1 MTAIV
6 LPGIASTSNARAR
19 ASAAVRGDYVILADS
34 TTGNSYRTST
44 LSSSRSGSSIVF
56 QRSADHGSTWSAE
69 VRVAALPTV
78 RGLDS
83 PSIAVDWTSGR
94 DRGRVHLAWT
104 ETLDTLGT
112 RDVFASHSDDG
123 ASWSAP
129 VKVNDTPVRDGE
141 LQLTVAADGMP
152 YATWPGDHAG
162 RPERHISRSSDGGTT
177 WSASQRLPESGSWAR
192 LEDAF
197 SLTACQGDLAVDPG
211 STLNP
216 AWTLHNAS
224 TMFANAYGWTLS
236 SQRNWPLVA
245 VGAASAAAGRS
256 STINPAIAVPDSAAP
271 GVNRM
276 CLTVSDAKGIRSRA
290 CCFDLTVQKE
300 PPDLPVLAS
309 AFDLQ
314 ASVSDPANQTRI
326 DFSLPYAGA
335 VQVRIVGVRGEVV
348 RTLADGV
355 RPAGPNTITWDGRD
369 ERGGRAGAGAY
380 FCRLEGFGNV
390 RVQRLIW
397 LR

>member
-1 MTAIV
+1 V
-6 LPGIASTSNARAR
+6 F
-19 ASAAVRGDYVILADS
+19 LADS
-34 TTGNSYRTST
+34 TTGNLYRTTTTSGD
-44 LSSSRSGSSIVF
+44 RSGSRILF
-56 QRSADHGSTWSAE
+56 QRSADLGGTWTAE
-69 VRVAALPTV
+69 VTVAALTAAH
-78 RGLDS
+78 GLEP
-83 PSIAVDWTSGR
+83 PSIAVDQTTGR
-94 DRGRVHLAWT
+94 DRGRVHLAWM

-112 RDVFASHSDDG
+112 REVFASHSDDG
-123 ASWSAP
+123 TSWSAP
-129 VKVNDTPVRDGE
+129 VKVNDTPVREGE

-152 YATWPGDHAG
+152 YATWPGDHDG

-177 WSASQRLPESGSWAR
+177 WTASHRLPESGSWAR
-192 LEDAF
+192 VDDAF

-211 STLNP
+211 STLN
-216 AWTLHNAS
+216 AGWTVHNSS

-245 VGAASAAAGRS
+245 IGAASAEAGRS
-256 STINPAIAVPDSAAP
+256 STIDPAVAIPDTAAP
-271 GVNRM
+271 GINRM
-276 CLTVSDAKGIRSRA
+276 CLTVSDTKGIRRRE

-300 PPDLPVLAS
+300 PADVPVLAS

-314 ASVSDPANQTRI
+314 ASVNDPANQTRI

-335 VQVRIVGVRGEVV
+335 VRLCIHGVRGELV
-348 RTLADGV
+348 RTLADGL

>member
-6 LPGIASTSNARAR
+6 FPALASPGKKR
-19 ASAAVRGDYVILADS
+19 VRESVRVDQVLVADS
-34 TTGNSYRTST
+34 TTGNLYRTTTTSG
-44 LSSSRSGSSIVF
+44 SRSGSRIEF
-56 QRSADHGSTWSAE
+56 QRSADGGATWTAKVAVAAFPVAHGSDPPA
-69 VRVAALPTV
+69 
-78 RGLDS
+78 
-83 PSIAVDWTSGR
+83 IAVDRTTGR

-104 ETLDTLGT
+104 ESLDTLGT

-129 VKVNDTPVRDGE
+129 VKVNDTPAASQAE
-141 LQLTVAADGMP
+141 ITVADDGMP
-152 YATWPGDHAG
+152 YATWSVRRDGAQG
-162 RPERHISRSSDGGTT
+162 ASLERYLSRSTDGGAT
-177 WSASQRLPESGSWAR
+177 WVASQRLPEGR
-192 LEDAF
+192 TRFDDAF
-197 SLTACQGDLAVDPG
+197 SLTTCQGDLAVDPG

-216 AWTLHNAS
+216 GWTVHNLS
-224 TMFANAYGWTLS
+224 PLFANAYGWTLS
-236 SQRNWPLVA
+236 SQRNWRILA
-245 VGAASAAAGRS
+245 VGAASAAVNGM
-256 STINPAIAVPDSAAP
+256 STISPTLAVPDSAAP

-276 CLTVSDAKGIRSRA
+276 CLTVSDARGVRSRT

-300 PPDLPVLAS
+300 PPDVPVLAS

-335 VQVRIVGVRGEVV
+335 VRLQIHGVRGELV
-348 RTLADGV
+348 RTLADGM
-355 RPAGPNTITWDGRD
+355 RPEGPNTVTWDGRD